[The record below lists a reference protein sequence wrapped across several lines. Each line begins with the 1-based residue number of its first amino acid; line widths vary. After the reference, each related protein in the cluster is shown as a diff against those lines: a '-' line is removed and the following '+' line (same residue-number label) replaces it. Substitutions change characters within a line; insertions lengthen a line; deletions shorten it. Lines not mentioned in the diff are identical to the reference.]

1 MTVVS
6 PYPWAPGFYPPAT
19 AGDRPQ
25 VVTSRFQYDDAYT
38 LDRYHA
44 TGGYEGLKAALA
56 KTPAARLPG
65 RNEVGVHAA
74 GRVAALPRGERRR
87 IRAGHLQGPPP
98 HGVRPAPT

>member
-1 MTVVS
+1 MDRESGMTVVS

-25 VVTSRFQYDDAYT
+25 VVTSRFQYDDAHT

-56 KTPAARLPG
+56 KTPA
-65 RNEVGVHAA
+65 EMSD
-74 GRVAALPRGERRR
+74 
-87 IRAGHLQGPPP
+87 RANFANNISKG
-98 HGVRPAPT
+98 